1 MSDDLLDLDVLLDE
15 ATHNP
20 FRFRFDG
27 EVYECPVDVSL
38 DFIQLLEDSKLLD
51 ALECL
56 LGPEQWQ
63 RLRASQRT
71 FGVASYGRVLDD
83 YAKHI
88 GTTLPNSLLST
99 ASSANT
105 GRR

>member
-1 MSDDLLDLDVLLDE
+1 MSDDLLDLDVLLNE

-38 DFIQLLEDSKLLD
+38 DFIELLQDGKLLE
-51 ALECL
+51 ALECI

-63 RLRASQRT
+63 RLRSSPKT
-71 FGVASYGRVLDD
+71 FGVASYGRVLDS
-83 YAKHI
+83 YAAHV

-99 ASSANT
+99 GLSANT
-105 GRR
+105 AQR